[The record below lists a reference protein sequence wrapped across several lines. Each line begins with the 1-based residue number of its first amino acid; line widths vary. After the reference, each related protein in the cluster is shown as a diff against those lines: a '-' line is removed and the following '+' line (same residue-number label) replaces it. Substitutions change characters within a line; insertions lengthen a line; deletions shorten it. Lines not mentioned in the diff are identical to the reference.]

1 MIKPYLEAFGYAFEG
16 IASFFKSERNAKVHA
31 VAAIAVI
38 IAGFFFD
45 FTPTEWLWVSSAI
58 FSVIITEMINTAIE
72 KLCNR
77 ITLDQDPEIKVIKDV
92 AAGFVLM
99 ASFYALIVAAIILYP
114 YTFN

>member
-1 MIKPYLEAFGYAFEG
+1 
-16 IASFFKSERNAKVHA
+16 
-31 VAAIAVI
+31 
-38 IAGFFFD
+38 
-45 FTPTEWLWVSSAI
+45 
-58 FSVIITEMINTAIE
+58 MINTAIE

-77 ITLDQDPEIKVIKDV
+77 ITLNQDPEIKVIKDI